1 LPALYERRRISDL
14 EINPFPS
21 AFISVHL
28 GLKKSVPSFSLF
40 TAKFLNSKVPR
51 EKPPFSGKTPYT
63 GFAAGHYGGTNFG
76 HAFARL
82 NRTGTNFMETR
93 SASDIEESTEKLLQ
107 DLKEVVRDGE
117 ELLRAGAEEI
127 GERGAAAREKL
138 AAALEVAK
146 ETQRRL
152 QEKAMASAKAADTY
166 IRSNPYQSIG
176 IAFGVGL
183 LLGLYASRR

>member
-1 LPALYERRRISDL
+1 
-14 EINPFPS
+14 
-21 AFISVHL
+21 
-28 GLKKSVPSFSLF
+28 
-40 TAKFLNSKVPR
+40 
-51 EKPPFSGKTPYT
+51 
-63 GFAAGHYGGTNFG
+63 
-76 HAFARL
+76 
-82 NRTGTNFMETR
+82 METR

-117 ELLRAGAEEI
+117 ELLRAGADEI

-152 QEKAMASAKAADTY
+152 QEKAVASAKAADTY